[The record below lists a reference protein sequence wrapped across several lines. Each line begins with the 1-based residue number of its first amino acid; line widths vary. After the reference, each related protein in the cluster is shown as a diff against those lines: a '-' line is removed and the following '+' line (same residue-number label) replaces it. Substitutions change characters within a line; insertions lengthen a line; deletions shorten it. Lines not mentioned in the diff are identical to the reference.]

1 MRQISQNQRRMND
14 NIRGMFERMPTTLA
28 AYRFAKCIRRKMDEA
43 MIAICR
49 AEAEFPNVT
58 TFSEMYETSKSK
70 ATQNQQ

>member
-1 MRQISQNQRRMND
+1 MRKVIIKKRRMDD

-28 AYRFAKCIRRKMDEA
+28 QYRFAKCIRRKMDDA

-58 TFSEMYETSKSK
+58 TFSELYKNRYFGLPPS
-70 ATQNQQ
+70 

>member
-1 MRQISQNQRRMND
+1 MRKVIIKHRRMND

-28 AYRFAKCIRRKMDEA
+28 QYRFAKCIRRKMDEA

-58 TFSEMYETSKSK
+58 TFDRLMRDEISKY
-70 ATQNQQ
+70 